1 MGKGSTGTKA
11 RRPACARPLARKG
24 FTSLYLKPPRQLSA
38 LQVYKRLQVTAVTV
52 TGAPL
57 FLTGISPVGHPDRAG

>member
-1 MGKGSTGTKA
+1 MSTRMGKGSTGTKA
-11 RRPACARPLARKG
+11 RRPACAHPLARKG

-52 TGAPL
+52 T
-57 FLTGISPVGHPDRAG
+57 IMM